1 MPDTPSDLP
10 FIRTAWV
17 LSEGIAGMENQCLGL
32 AEALGLTPAVKR
44 ISLRAPWAWLPP
56 QIFPLPFLALTRT
69 SDRLDPPWPD
79 LLIACG
85 RKSVPFAVAIK
96 KLSGGRTYTVQTQDP
111 KISPQF
117 FDLVIPPAHDNLTGR
132 NVFAITGAPHRI
144 TPVKLAQARDS
155 YSSRFANLPR
165 PLVGVLVGGP
175 NRSFNMTPA
184 DIDTLGKNLRRLAK
198 ENSAGFAITLSRR
211 TPDFVAAQLREAL
224 EGLAYDLSTPA
235 SDNPYLGILALSDAF
250 VITADSVNMATE
262 AAITGKPIFLAELT
276 GGAAKFDRFH
286 AALTTRGIARVFDGK
301 LAHWSYSPLN
311 ETSRAADEI
320 RRRLTLKLY
329 SRGHR

>member
-10 FIRTAWV
+10 FVRTAWV

-32 AEALGLTPAVKR
+32 AEALGLTPIVKR
-44 ISLRAPWAWLPP
+44 IGLRAPWRWLPP
-56 QIFPLPFLALTRT
+56 QIFPLPFWALTRA
-69 SDRLDPPWPD
+69 SDRLQAPWPD

-96 KLSGGRTYTVQTQDP
+96 RLSGGRTYTVQMQDP

-117 FDLVIPPAHDNLTGR
+117 FDFVIPPAHDHLTGR

-144 TPVKLAQARDS
+144 TPAKLASARQS
-155 YSSRFANLPR
+155 YSHRFANLPR

-175 NRSFNMTPA
+175 NRSFEMTPE
-184 DIDTLGKNLRRLAK
+184 DIDGLSQNLRKLGN
-198 ENSAGFAITLSRR
+198 EEGAGLAITLSRR
-211 TPDFVAAQLREAL
+211 TPDFVEARLRKAL
-224 EGLAYDLSTPA
+224 EGLAYDVSKPG

-250 VITADSVNMATE
+250 VVTADSVNMATE
-262 AAITGKPIFLAELT
+262 AAITGKPIFIAELK
-276 GGAAKFDRFH
+276 GGAPKFDRFH

-301 LAHWSYSPLN
+301 LAHWSYPPLN